1 VKWSRALKTKFT
13 RVGLRTNRICSDV
26 FNKRFRVCRL
36 LNVILKALR
45 GYANIFLFF
54 TNR

>member
-1 VKWSRALKTKFT
+1 MKTKFT
-13 RVGLRTNRICSDV
+13 RVGHRTNRIRSDV
-26 FNKRFRVCRL
+26 FNKRFCVCRL

-54 TNR
+54 TSG